1 MFPILSKEIYA
12 VKKIIAAAEA
22 GKLIGNDVSIMIG
35 GFLKCGSPTKVIE
48 EMLKN
53 GTSGLTLIA
62 NDTSYPDSDRG
73 KLVVNRRVKKAIVAH
88 IGTNPETGKQMHDG
102 EIEVV
107 LTPMGTLVE

>member
-1 MFPILSKEIYA
+1 M
-12 VKKIIAAAEA
+12 
-22 GKLIGNDVSIMIG
+22 
-35 GFLKCGSPTKVIE
+35 KCGSPTKVIE

-107 LTPMGTLVE
+107 LTPMGTLVENPGSRRWFGRRVDPDRNRNAGRRRQTADGN